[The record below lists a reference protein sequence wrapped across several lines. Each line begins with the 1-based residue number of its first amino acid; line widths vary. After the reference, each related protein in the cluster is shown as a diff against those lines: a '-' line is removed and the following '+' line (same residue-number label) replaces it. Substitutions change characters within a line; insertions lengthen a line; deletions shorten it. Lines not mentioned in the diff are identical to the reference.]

1 MAIPNQAVMNAN
13 KVPETIQINDA
24 LTTEPQPKKDVK
36 VNEVA
41 IEISRATPKMRRHEI
56 RSKLSSEE
64 ILDTI
69 QGSKIKIIRVP
80 SRPVLTLA
88 IATGLIA

>member
-1 MAIPNQAVMNAN
+1 
-13 KVPETIQINDA
+13 
-24 LTTEPQPKKDVK
+24 
-36 VNEVA
+36 
-41 IEISRATPKMRRHEI
+41 MRRHEI
-56 RSKLSSEE
+56 FSKLSSEP
-64 ILDTI
+64 ILETI

>member
-1 MAIPNQAVMNAN
+1 MSSPTPTAVTTNTASQ
-13 KVPETIQINDA
+13 TI
-24 LTTEPQPKKDVK
+24 K

>member
-1 MAIPNQAVMNAN
+1 
-13 KVPETIQINDA
+13 
-24 LTTEPQPKKDVK
+24 
-36 VNEVA
+36 
-41 IEISRATPKMRRHEI
+41 MRRQEI
-56 RSKLSSEE
+56 LSKLSSEE

>member
-1 MAIPNQAVMNAN
+1 MRSPLKLRISSPTPTAVTTNTASQ
-13 KVPETIQINDA
+13 TI
-24 LTTEPQPKKDVK
+24 K

-41 IEISRATPKMRRHEI
+41 IEINIATPKMRRHEI
-56 RSKLSSEE
+56 LSKLSNEV
-64 ILDTI
+64 ILETI
-69 QGSKIKIIRVP
+69 QGNKIRIIRVP